1 MEKLRS
7 ILPSPPNLPDQPV
20 VAVFAAAFKSN
31 QQAASLT
38 RLHDGL
44 VIDVNDAWLALTGFE
59 RSQVVGKTTLELGI
73 WGKAAQRSEA
83 FSKTDV
89 LTRRLSVEAVLT
101 TQDKRQLPVRFSG
114 TQFEVNQQI
123 HMLGFVHDLRSE
135 PFEAK
140 ESREKLDFIE
150 KLTQRAP
157 VILFQYRIRPD
168 GSGHFPYVSQ
178 AILGLFGVDPADVV
192 RDGTVALDRVH
203 ADDVHSM
210 NQAIRESYH
219 TLKPWQLRFRVN
231 LPSGELRW
239 LLGDAVP
246 ERQPDGST
254 VWYGS
259 FADITKRKLEFD
271 ELEQTRKQMVEKT
284 SGLQIAL
291 DNMAQGIL
299 RLDAD
304 TRITQYNQRL
314 LELLDIDQATMDG
327 LADGTELLEFQRSR
341 GDFGANFSFVE
352 TSARPLIASDSVK
365 GGPDQYLR
373 RTRGG
378 RTLEIKTTPLADGG
392 VVRTFADVTHFVE
405 AQAALHKSESRFRDL
420 TELSSDWYWEQ
431 DAQHRF
437 VNVVGEN
444 FLSRGIDAESYIGRT
459 RWDSGILG
467 VSAEQWDEH
476 RRIVKAHRV
485 FRDFEYQRIDGS
497 GQTLW
502 ISVSGMPMFDAEGE
516 FSGYRGVGRDISEQ
530 KRREDEAQRLAF
542 YDTLTGLPNRRL
554 LLDRLGQSL
563 ISNARSQRHGAVL
576 FLDLDN
582 FKDLNDTQ
590 GHDVGD
596 VLLEKVANR
605 LTTCVRQGDTVGRF
619 GGDEFVVMLENLD
632 DNLQTAIEQ
641 AGTVAN
647 KILATLNLP
656 FDLKGKSHYSTPS
669 IGITL
674 FNGKSDTIEELLKR
688 ADLAMYQAKAAGR
701 NTLRFFDPE
710 MQAAVAARA
719 ALETELRLGMERG
732 ELVLHYQPVVNQ
744 QGRTTGLEA
753 LVRWQHP
760 VRGLVP
766 PNDFIPVAEQTG
778 LILQLG
784 QWVLKTVCRQLVA
797 WQSHTQARQLSI
809 AVNVSA
815 REFRQSDFVQRIL
828 SVVNESGANPNL
840 LKLELTES
848 LLVDDINDAIAKMT
862 ALRAVGVRFALDDFG
877 TGYSSLSYLKRLPLD
892 ELKIDQ
898 SFVRDVL
905 TDNNDAAIARTIVAL
920 AISLGLDVVAE
931 GVENNGQRDFLTAN
945 GCLSFQG
952 YNFGRPTEIDEVLL
966 DDLASG
972 FAPTYQPP
980 L

>member
-1 MEKLRS
+1 MNAPE
-7 ILPSPPNLPDQPV
+7 PPV
-20 VAVFAAAFKSN
+20 AAALFKAAFQNN

-38 RLHDGL
+38 RVHDGL
-44 VIDVNDAWLALTGFE
+44 VVEVNDAWLALTGFE
-59 RSQVVGKTTLELGI
+59 REEVIGKTTLQLGI
-73 WGKAAQRSEA
+73 WGPGLQRFEA
-83 FSKTDV
+83 MAKTNAV
-89 LTRRLSVEAVLT
+89 TGQLSIEGVLT
-101 TQDKRQLPVRFSG
+101 TKDKRQMAVWFSG
-114 TQFEVNQQI
+114 TQFALNQQS
-123 HMLGFVHDLRSE
+123 HLLGFMRDATGE
-135 PFEAK
+135 PFDAR

-150 KLTQRAP
+150 KLTKRAP

-168 GSGHFPYVSQ
+168 GSGHFPYVSY
-178 AILGLFGVDPADVV
+178 AIRELFGVDPGDVV
-192 RDGTVALDRVH
+192 RDARVALNRVH
-203 ADDVHSM
+203 ADDVQSM
-210 NQAIRESYH
+210 NEAIRVSYR

-231 LPSGELRW
+231 LPTGDLRW

-246 ERQPDGST
+246 ERQDDGSV
-254 VWYGS
+254 VWCGS

-271 ELEQTRKQMVEKT
+271 ELVQTRSQMVEKT
-284 SGLQIAL
+284 NGLQVAL
-291 DNMAQGIL
+291 DNMSQGIL
-299 RLDAD
+299 RLDAQ

-314 LELLDIDQATMDG
+314 LELLAIDQATMDSF
-327 LADGTELLEFQRSR
+327 ADGTALLEFQRAR
-341 GDFGANFSFVE
+341 GDFGSHFSFVE
-352 TSARPLIASDSVK
+352 TSARPLIANDTVN
-365 GGPDQYLR
+365 GGPEQYLR

-378 RTLEIKTTPLADGG
+378 RTLEIKTTPLQDGG
-392 VVRTFADVTHFVE
+392 VVRTFSDVTHFVE

-437 VNVVGEN
+437 VSVVGDN
-444 FLSRGIDAESYIGRT
+444 FLSRGVAPESYVGRT

-467 VSAEQWDEH
+467 VTAEQWSEH
-476 RRIVKAHRV
+476 RRIVHAHQV
-485 FRDFEYQRIDGS
+485 FRDFEYQRIDATGR
-497 GQTLW
+497 TFW
-502 ISVSGMPMFDAEGE
+502 MSVSGMPTFDAEGE
-516 FSGYRGVGRDISEQ
+516 FTGYRGVGRDISEQ

-554 LLDRLGQSL
+554 LMDRLGQSL
-563 ISNARSQRHGAVL
+563 IGNARSHRHGAVL

-596 VLLEKVANR
+596 LLLEKVANR
-605 LTTCVRQGDTVGRF
+605 LTTCVRQGDTVARF
-619 GGDEFVVMLENLD
+619 GGDEFVVMLEDLD
-632 DNLQTAIEQ
+632 DNIQAAIEQ

-647 KILATLNLP
+647 KILTTLNLP
-656 FDLKGKSHYSTPS
+656 FDLKGKSYYSTPS
-669 IGITL
+669 VGITL

-732 ELVLHYQPVVNQ
+732 ELVLHYQPVVNR

-760 VRGLVP
+760 ERGLVP

-778 LILQLG
+778 LILILG
-784 QWVLKTVCRQLVA
+784 QWVLKTVCNQLVA
-797 WQSHTQARQLSI
+797 WRNHTQAKQLSI

-815 REFRQSDFVQRIL
+815 REFRQSDFVSRIL
-828 SVVNESGANPNL
+828 GVVRETGANPNL

-848 LLVDDINDAIAKMT
+848 LLVDDINDAITKMT
-862 ALRAVGVRFALDDFG
+862 VLRAEGVRFALDDFG

-905 TDNNDAAIARTIVAL
+905 TDSNDAAIARTIVAL

-952 YNFGRPTEIDEVLL
+952 YNFGRPTEIDSVPL
-966 DDLASG
+966 DDVASG
-972 FAPTYQPP
+972 FAATYQSP
-980 L
+980 LEA

>member
-1 MEKLRS
+1 
-7 ILPSPPNLPDQPV
+7 
-20 VAVFAAAFKSN
+20 
-31 QQAASLT
+31 
-38 RLHDGL
+38 
-44 VIDVNDAWLALTGFE
+44 
-59 RSQVVGKTTLELGI
+59 
-73 WGKAAQRSEA
+73 
-83 FSKTDV
+83 
-89 LTRRLSVEAVLT
+89 
-101 TQDKRQLPVRFSG
+101 
-114 TQFEVNQQI
+114 
-123 HMLGFVHDLRSE
+123 
-135 PFEAK
+135 
-140 ESREKLDFIE
+140 
-150 KLTQRAP
+150 
-157 VILFQYRIRPD
+157 
-168 GSGHFPYVSQ
+168 
-178 AILGLFGVDPADVV
+178 
-192 RDGTVALDRVH
+192 
-203 ADDVHSM
+203 
-210 NQAIRESYH
+210 
-219 TLKPWQLRFRVN
+219 
-231 LPSGELRW
+231 
-239 LLGDAVP
+239 
-246 ERQPDGST
+246 
-254 VWYGS
+254 
-259 FADITKRKLEFD
+259 
-271 ELEQTRKQMVEKT
+271 
-284 SGLQIAL
+284 
-291 DNMAQGIL
+291 
-299 RLDAD
+299 
-304 TRITQYNQRL
+304 
-314 LELLDIDQATMDG
+314 
-327 LADGTELLEFQRSR
+327 
-341 GDFGANFSFVE
+341 
-352 TSARPLIASDSVK
+352 
-365 GGPDQYLR
+365 
-373 RTRGG
+373 
-378 RTLEIKTTPLADGG
+378 
-392 VVRTFADVTHFVE
+392 
-405 AQAALHKSESRFRDL
+405 
-420 TELSSDWYWEQ
+420 
-431 DAQHRF
+431 
-437 VNVVGEN
+437 
-444 FLSRGIDAESYIGRT
+444 
-459 RWDSGILG
+459 
-467 VSAEQWDEH
+467 
-476 RRIVKAHRV
+476 
-485 FRDFEYQRIDGS
+485 
-497 GQTLW
+497 
-502 ISVSGMPMFDAEGE
+502 
-516 FSGYRGVGRDISEQ
+516 
-530 KRREDEAQRLAF
+530 
-542 YDTLTGLPNRRL
+542 
-554 LLDRLGQSL
+554 
-563 ISNARSQRHGAVL
+563 
-576 FLDLDN
+576 
-582 FKDLNDTQ
+582 
-590 GHDVGD
+590 
-596 VLLEKVANR
+596 
-605 LTTCVRQGDTVGRF
+605 
-619 GGDEFVVMLENLD
+619 MLENLD

>member
-1 MEKLRS
+1 MS
-7 ILPSPPNLPDQPV
+7 AMNVSQPPV
-20 VAVFAAAFKSN
+20 AAALFTAAFQN
-31 QQAASLT
+31 NHQAASLT
-38 RLHDGL
+38 RVQDGM
-44 VIDVNDAWLALTGFE
+44 VIEVNDAWLALTGFE
-59 RSQVVGKTTLELGI
+59 RSQVIGKTTLELGI
-73 WGKAAQRSEA
+73 WGHGQQRSEA
-83 FSKTDV
+83 MAKTDV
-89 LTRRLSVEAVLT
+89 VTGRLSVEGVLT
-101 TQDKRQLPVRFSG
+101 TKDKRQVAVRFSG
-114 TQFEVNQQI
+114 TQFEANQQI
-123 HMLGFVHDLRSE
+123 HLLGFMHDTTGE
-135 PFEAK
+135 PFDAK

-150 KLTQRAP
+150 KLTRCAP
-157 VILFQYRIRPD
+157 VILFQFRIRRD
-168 GSGHFPYVSQ
+168 GSGHFPYISQ
-178 AILGLFGVDPADVV
+178 AMSQLFGVNAQDVIC
-192 RDGTVALDRVH
+192 DSTIALERVH
-203 ADDVHSM
+203 QDDVEAM
-210 NQAIRESYH
+210 NQAIRESYQ
-219 TLKPWQLRFRVN
+219 TLLPWQLRFRVN

-246 ERQPDGST
+246 ERQEDGST

-271 ELEQTRKQMVEKT
+271 ELEQTRAQMVDKT

-291 DNMAQGIL
+291 NNMSQGML
-299 RLDAD
+299 RLDAE

-314 LELLDIDQATMDG
+314 LELLDIDQATMDSFT
-327 LADGTELLEFQRSR
+327 DGTALLEFQRGR
-341 GDFGANFSFVE
+341 GDFGAQFSYVE
-352 TSARPLIASDSVK
+352 TAARPLIASDSVN
-365 GGPDQYLR
+365 GGPEQYLR
-373 RTRGG
+373 KTRSG

-437 VNVVGEN
+437 VNVVGDN
-444 FLSRGIDAESYIGRT
+444 FLSRGVVTESYIGKT

-467 VSAEQWDEH
+467 VTAEQWEEH
-476 RRIVKAHRV
+476 RRCVQAHQV
-485 FRDFEYQRIDGS
+485 FRDFEYQRIDANGR
-497 GQTLW
+497 TFW
-502 ISVSGMPMFDAEGE
+502 MSVSGMPMFDAEGE
-516 FSGYRGVGRDISEQ
+516 FCGYRGVGRDISEH

-563 ISNARSQRHGAVL
+563 IGNARSHRHGAVL

-605 LTTCVRQGDTVGRF
+605 LTTCVRQGDTVARF
-619 GGDEFVVMLENLD
+619 GGDEFVVMLEDLD
-632 DNLQTAIEQ
+632 GNIQAAIEQ
-641 AGTVAN
+641 AGMVAN
-647 KILATLNLP
+647 KILTTLNLP
-656 FDLKGKSHYSTPS
+656 FDLKGKSYYSTPS
-669 IGITL
+669 VGITL

-732 ELVLHYQPVVNQ
+732 ELVLHYQPVVNRE
-744 QGRTTGLEA
+744 GRTTGLEA

-778 LILQLG
+778 LILILG
-784 QWVLKTVCRQLVA
+784 QWVLKTVCKQLVA
-797 WQSHTQARQLSI
+797 WQRHPQARQLSI

-828 SVVNESGANPNL
+828 SVVRESGANPNL

-848 LLVDDINDAIAKMT
+848 LLVDDINDAITKMT
-862 ALRAVGVRFALDDFG
+862 VLRAQGVRFALDDFG

-905 TDNNDAAIARTIVAL
+905 TDSNDAAIARTIVAL

-952 YNFGRPTEIDEVLL
+952 YNFGRPVEIDDIPL
-966 DDLASG
+966 DDVASG
-972 FAPTYQPP
+972 FAATYQGT